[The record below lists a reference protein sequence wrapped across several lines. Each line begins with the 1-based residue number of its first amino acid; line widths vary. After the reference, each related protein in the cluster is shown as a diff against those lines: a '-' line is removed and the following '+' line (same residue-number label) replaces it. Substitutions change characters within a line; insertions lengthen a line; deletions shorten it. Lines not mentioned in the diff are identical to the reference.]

1 MIVWT
6 WSHEGLA
13 LCFGTGGGAI
23 DDGNELAEDGAK
35 DGNALSDNVSGANK
49 SLELPSRT
57 LLGQSISPS
66 AEIPHIKSKASSYDA
81 QVE

>member
-23 DDGNELAEDGAK
+23 DDGNELAEDGTK
-35 DGNALSDNVSGANK
+35 DGK
-49 SLELPSRT
+49 SF
-57 LLGQSISPS
+57 
-66 AEIPHIKSKASSYDA
+66 
-81 QVE
+81 V